1 MICYFRK
8 SYSLKVKMFNTLN
21 GGFYHMIPSSLKKK
35 FLVILLGFSFAL
47 TPSFSGLSIST
58 INNQP
63 LSGADPVLN
72 LVIIWHQHQPSYQD
86 PETLIYEQPWV
97 FMHGT
102 NSYPYMADVLN
113 DYPDINVTI
122 NLTPSLLNQ
131 LADYND
137 STAYDRRIELYKM
150 DEASMSLEN
159 KSIVMQYFF
168 DINSQFRQEGSRY
181 WELTQKKNQ
190 YATLEEQV
198 NSFTNQDFLDLKV
211 LFFLHWIN
219 PRYTY
224 DGGLLEFLLNHDVAG
239 NHYNPADKTT
249 ILNLGQQL
257 VEDSM
262 IYHDDLQN
270 EGRLEIITTPFYH
283 PILPLLINTSNA
295 REVNIGVANLP
306 LPENN
311 TLWTEDALIQIEKG
325 KNYTRDLFGEDP
337 VGMWPSEQAVSD
349 EIIPLV
355 NQTNL
360 QWFVSDYTVLRN
372 SLGVSTLTP
381 EQWFKPYLVEKD
393 GLTSVAFFRHQ
404 QLSDEVGFNY
414 GGLNPN
420 TSAQNMIDTLHDFQ
434 QNWAG
439 VENPVLTVALD
450 GENAWENYQYD
461 IDGDGDVEY
470 TGNLFRE
477 KMYELLE
484 VAQGDGWLRTITPKQ
499 YLEEHPPETLDP
511 LNMSTGS
518 WAGDLNIWIGE
529 DEENWAWDQLIT
541 TRNDL
546 VQYMTDNI
554 LTKEDLPDAW
564 EALYAAEGSDWFWW
578 YGTDRDSG
586 HDELF
591 DWQFKTI
598 LRGVYKSIGWSDNE
612 IMIAYPILFLK
623 NLPQI
628 AASIEGKQEPTID
641 GIITDETEWTLAAH
655 LNHSLANSTDNV
667 IKDLYLSVDEVIDDI
682 HIAINTTDAYDLG
695 TSDNLSF
702 GLYFSS
708 PDLENKQLFP
718 RFTDPLNS
726 SHILG
731 FELATEIRI
740 DLDNTTEAK
749 IYRVN
754 DTGDWELALDK
765 LTTLAVDDIIEMT
778 IPLTSLN
785 IEKGRTL
792 LMNVIAT
799 NDTLNENIDKAPTD
813 GPWSL
818 TIPIG
823 GVDMTEVFS
832 MADPS
837 GDEHGIYPTNPQMH
851 PDGDVEQTGLM
862 DILRFRIGYE
872 DDKVYFEFKFR
883 ELYNPWNGPGGY
895 SHPLMQVYIDK
906 DNIPGSGSTT
916 CDQNGH
922 FDIEEEHAWEIM
934 VRADGWLQYVLYSN
948 QTMLEGSVET
958 FSDSV
963 DKVIVYSAPISV
975 IGIPTQ
981 DWTYTVVVGSQDY
994 QAFRDFLSQPQEWK
1008 FGGGDDSEWDPNTV
1022 DCLVPLGVDQEA
1034 ILNSYDVLNQEYSTI
1049 PAVGPNIQ
1057 FQDDTIDPIISII
1070 EPAEDPYE
1078 VSLPRRESTAPV
1090 NISWEAS
1097 DNNEIDRFEIYDGN
1111 IFLSEYNLTVRSV
1124 ILELTEGEHIIKVNV
1139 FDSAENYTS
1148 ASITIIV
1155 SGSKISG
1162 FPIWLLLGSIGVA
1175 MGLLIKNK
1183 KIKIKKG
1190 LS

>member
-1 MICYFRK
+1 M
-8 SYSLKVKMFNTLN
+8 LNTLN
-21 GGFYHMIPSSLKKK
+21 GGFIEMNPLSLKKK
-35 FLVILLGFSFAL
+35 ILIILLGFSFAL
-47 TPSFSGLSIST
+47 TPSFSSMSASEIS
-58 INNQP
+58 NQP
-63 LSGADPVLN
+63 LSEADPVVN
-72 LVIIWHQHQPSYQD
+72 LIIIWHQHQPSYQD

-102 NSYPYMADVLN
+102 NSYPYMADILN
-113 DYPDINVTI
+113 VYPSINVTI
-122 NLTPSLLNQ
+122 NLTPSLLHQ
-131 LADYND
+131 LSDYING
-137 STAYDRRIELYKM
+137 TAYDRRIELFKM
-150 DEASMSLEN
+150 DEASMSFEN

-181 WELTQKKNQ
+181 WELSQKRNQ
-190 YATLEEQV
+190 YATLAEQV
-198 NSFTNQDFLDLKV
+198 NAFSNQDFLDLKV

-219 PRYTY
+219 PRYTDEGIY
-224 DGGLLEFLLNHDVAG
+224 QFLLDHDVAG
-239 NHYNPADKTT
+239 NHYNSGDKTT
-249 ILNLGQQL
+249 VLDLGQSL
-257 VEDSM
+257 VEDS
-262 IYHDDLQN
+262 ILYHKNIQN

-295 REVNIGVANLP
+295 REVNPGVADLP
-306 LPENN
+306 LPDQN
-311 TLWTEDALIQIEKG
+311 TLWTEDALLQIEKG
-325 KNYTRDLFGEDP
+325 RNYTSVLFGQDP
-337 VGMWPSEQAVSD
+337 VGMWPSEHAVSD

-355 NQTNL
+355 NQSNL
-360 QWFVSDYTVLRN
+360 QWFVTDYTVLRN

-393 GLTSVAFFRHQ
+393 GLSSVAFFRHQ

-414 GGLNPN
+414 GGLHPN
-420 TSAQNMIDTLHDFQ
+420 TSAQNMINSLKVFQ
-434 QNWAG
+434 ENWVG
-439 VENPVLTVALD
+439 VDDPVLTVALD

-461 IDGDGDVEY
+461 LDGDGDVEY

-484 VAQGDGWLRTITPKQ
+484 VAQVDGWLRTITPKQ
-499 YLEEHPPETLDP
+499 YLAEHPADTLDT
-511 LNMSTGS
+511 LNLATGS

-541 TRNDL
+541 TRDDL
-546 VQYMTDNI
+546 VEFMANET
-554 LTKEDLPDAW
+554 LTKEDLPEAW

-578 YGTDRDSG
+578 YGSDRDSG
-586 HDELF
+586 HDDLF
-591 DWQFKTI
+591 DWQFKSI
-598 LRGVYKSIGWSDNE
+598 LRGVYKAINWTDTE
-612 IMIAYPILFLK
+612 IMNEYPILFLK
-623 NLPQI
+623 NLPPV

-641 GIITDETEWTLAAH
+641 GIFTDGSEWTLAAN
-655 LNHSLANSTDNV
+655 LSHSLANNTNHV
-667 IKDLYLSVDEVIDDI
+667 IKDLYLGVDEVIDDL
-682 HIAINTTDAYDLG
+682 HIAITTTDAFDLG
-695 TSDNLSF
+695 TSDDLSF

-740 DLDNTTEAK
+740 DLDDTSEAK

-754 DTGDWELALDK
+754 ETNEWELALDTI
-765 LTTLAVDDIIEMT
+765 TTLAVNDIIEIT
-778 IPLTSLN
+778 IPLTALN
-785 IEKGRTL
+785 IEKGKSIF
-792 LMNVIAT
+792 MNVLAT
-799 NDTLNENIDKAPTD
+799 NDTLNENIDKAPSD

-818 TIPIG
+818 NIPIG

-837 GDEHGIYPTNPQMH
+837 EDEHGIYPTNPQMH

-862 DILRFRIGYE
+862 DILRFRIGYQ
-872 DDKVYFEFKFR
+872 DDHVYFEFKFR

-922 FDIEEEHAWEIM
+922 FNIEDEHAWEMM

-963 DKVIVYSAPISV
+963 DNIIVYSALLSI
-975 IGIPTQ
+975 IGTPSP
-981 DWTYTVVVGSQDY
+981 DWAYTVVVGSQDY

-1008 FGGGDDSEWDPNTV
+1008 FGGGDDSEWDPNIV
-1022 DCLVPLGVDQEA
+1022 DCLVPEGIDQEA
-1034 ILNSYDVLNQEYSTI
+1034 ILNSYDVLNQQYCTI
-1049 PAVGPNIQ
+1049 PAVGLNVQ
-1057 FQDDTIDPIISII
+1057 FQEDTIAPNISII
-1070 EPAEDPYE
+1070 EPLDDPFE
-1078 VSLPRRESTAPV
+1078 VSIPRGESTASV

-1097 DNNEIDRFEIYDGN
+1097 DDKEIDRFEIYDGN
-1111 IFLSEYNLTVRSV
+1111 EFLSEYNATISSV
-1124 ILELTEGEHIIKVNV
+1124 ILELPEGEHIIKVNV
-1139 FDSAENYTS
+1139 FDSAENYS
-1148 ASITIIV
+1148 SDSITIIV
-1155 SGSKISG
+1155 TTGSKISG
-1162 FPIWLLLGSIGVA
+1162 FPILLLLGSIGLVV
-1175 MGLLIKNK
+1175 GLIIKNQK
-1183 KIKIKKG
+1183 LKIKKD
-1190 LS
+1190 L